1 MESVRAIV
9 ASTRKFWSKIAALL
23 IFLTGCTADNRV
35 LEEIIEKV
43 YTVEPNTSISIH
55 NRDGAVMVYGGESNE
70 IRVQSVK
77 KAYSRERLN
86 QIAIDVSAKP
96 GFFSITTQ
104 FPTQPNWGLSDRSG
118 TVDYSIVVPE
128 TAGISA
134 LELNAGEILLYS
146 MRGPQVR
153 ARLNDG
159 RIFARNCFTNLNLT
173 TNRGR
178 VTLTYDW
185 WERRK
190 VSAQINI
197 RQGNAWVSL
206 PSEAAFR
213 LVAYAGRGK
222 IANDFNNIPLSANSS
237 PRETNVD
244 QIINGGGSAIIKVE
258 TGDGNIKIAE
268 ANP

>member
-43 YTVEPNTSISIH
+43 YTVEPNSVISIH

-118 TVDYSIVVPE
+118 TVDYSIV
-128 TAGISA
+128 
-134 LELNAGEILLYS
+134 
-146 MRGPQVR
+146 
-153 ARLNDG
+153 
-159 RIFARNCFTNLNLT
+159 
-173 TNRGR
+173 
-178 VTLTYDW
+178 
-185 WERRK
+185 
-190 VSAQINI
+190 
-197 RQGNAWVSL
+197 
-206 PSEAAFR
+206 
-213 LVAYAGRGK
+213 
-222 IANDFNNIPLSANSS
+222 
-237 PRETNVD
+237 
-244 QIINGGGSAIIKVE
+244 
-258 TGDGNIKIAE
+258 
-268 ANP
+268 